1 MMELNLISLFVVIY
15 LATLLSDFTF
25 FLFNIVVQ
33 YYRMRNSK
41 KQMDVLRK
49 NLEEIYSKNKN
60 DDGGKK

>member
-1 MMELNLISLFVVIY
+1 MELNLISLFVVIY

>member
-1 MMELNLISLFVVIY
+1 MELNLISLFVVIY

-25 FLFNIVVQ
+25 FLFNIVMQ